1 MWVETRILI
10 PTNSDRSEVSDILI
24 VYYIRFL
31 LANLEISK
39 KQFLLIFSVDS
50 FFLTFTDLCNI
61 WGCLVLVLG
70 LVLYIIVSCIFL
82 VLSLFFYMLFLQL
95 FHNFYLNVSDL
106 LIRSFSVNK

>member
-70 LVLYIIVSCIFL
+70 LVLYIIVTCTFL
-82 VLSLFFYMLFLQL
+82 VLSLFFICF
-95 FHNFYLNVSDL
+95 FYNCFT
-106 LIRSFSVNK
+106 IFI